1 VLDGTWQYNMI
12 AYVIRIR
19 FGSSHNSQLVH
30 IEDLVVGHSFAS
42 MLFEPRNLVA
52 EKEAMKAA
60 EVKKK
65 EPPCKAGQQKNKN
78 ERTHGFACKP

>member
-1 VLDGTWQYNMI
+1 MI

-42 MLFEPRNLVA
+42 MFEPRNLVA

-60 EVKKK
+60 KVKN
-65 EPPCKAGQQKNKN
+65 EPPWKADQQKK
-78 ERTHGFACKP
+78 

>member
-1 VLDGTWQYNMI
+1 MI

-42 MLFEPRNLVA
+42 MFGQRNLVA

-60 EVKKK
+60 KVKN
-65 EPPCKAGQQKNKN
+65 EPPWKADQQKK
-78 ERTHGFACKP
+78 